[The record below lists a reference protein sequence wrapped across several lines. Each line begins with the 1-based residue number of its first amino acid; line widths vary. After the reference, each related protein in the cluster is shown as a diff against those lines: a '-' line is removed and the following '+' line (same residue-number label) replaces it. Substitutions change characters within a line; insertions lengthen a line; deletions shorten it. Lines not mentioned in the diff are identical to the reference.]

1 MAFTEDIGEFLDTD
15 TGFAVNATYDGST
28 VIAVIYSAPGSDPFN
43 VGATVPEVQVAAADV
58 AADPRGKTLVIGATT
73 YTIREFTPDLTGR
86 LLTLK
91 LELN

>member
-1 MAFTEDIGEFLDTD
+1 MFAEDVAAFFDTAAFAE
-15 TGFAVNATYDGST
+15 TGTYDGSDSIP
-28 VIAVIYSAPGSDPFN
+28 VIFSAPGADAFN
-43 VGATVPEVQVAAADV
+43 IGATVPEAIVAAADV
-58 AADPRGKTLVIGATT
+58 DADPRGKTLVIGATT